1 MQYTIPLMLWFRYC
15 ARFMKALNS
24 GCLKRGVHVGEALY
38 TEMGAVRSRN
48 VTETVTTI
56 AVPLVAD
63 LTRAWLVDSVELL
76 ERL

>member
-1 MQYTIPLMLWFRYC
+1 MLE
-15 ARFMKALNS
+15 
-24 GCLKRGVHVGEALY
+24 KRSPCREALY